1 MTIINSTLFR
11 KNLFTNLDNIVTY
24 DEQLTVSTKKG
35 NAVIISESEYISL
48 IETVYIMSK
57 PKLVKLIKEG
67 EKEDIK
73 NMKEYSKN
81 EKW

>member
-35 NAVIISESEYISL
+35 NAVIVSESEYNSL